1 MINLIEHL
9 SSNLHLSLVL
19 FLIFTFIV
27 SGIIKGFLGLGL
39 PSTAMGLLT
48 LVIEPIHA
56 ISIMVAPI
64 LFSNIFQY
72 ARSSQPYKTFTE
84 LKVFALFIIISI
96 FVTSLFITA
105 YPRSLLTIAIGSSMV
120 IFSLNQ
126 WFGFKIQIGP
136 SYSFQVLIGT
146 LSGVLGGLS
155 SIWSPPVA
163 MYLIAR
169 DYNKEDFIS
178 ATGFLFM
185 VGGIPLGLGL
195 YFAGVLTFAI
205 AIQSFAALIFVL
217 IGFRIGEYLRS
228 FVNQQTFRNSVL
240 VAFIILG
247 SKLIYE
253 GAI

>member
-9 SSNLHLSLVL
+9 SSNLHLSLIV

-84 LKVFALFIIISI
+84 LKVFALSIIVSI

-105 YPRSLLTIAIGSSMV
+105 YPKSLLTIAIGSSMV

-247 SKLIYE
+247 SRLIYE

>member
-9 SSNLHLSLVL
+9 SSNLHLSLIV

-72 ARSSQPYKTFTE
+72 ARSPQPYKTFTE
-84 LKVFALFIIISI
+84 LKVFALSIIVSI

-105 YPRSLLTIAIGSSMV
+105 YPKSLLTIAIGSSMV

-169 DYNKEDFIS
+169 DYAKEDFIS

-247 SKLIYE
+247 SRLIYE

>member
-9 SSNLHLSLVL
+9 SSDLHLSLIV

-72 ARSSQPYKTFTE
+72 ARSPQPYKTFTE
-84 LKVFALFIIISI
+84 LKVFALSIIVSI

-105 YPRSLLTIAIGSSMV
+105 YPKSLLTIAIGSSMV

-247 SKLIYE
+247 SRLIYE

>member
-9 SSNLHLSLVL
+9 SSNLHLSLIV

-72 ARSSQPYKTFTE
+72 ARSPQPYKTFTE
-84 LKVFALFIIISI
+84 LKVFALSIIVSI
-96 FVTSLFITA
+96 FVTSLFITT
-105 YPRSLLTIAIGSSMV
+105 YPKSLLTIAIGSSMV

-247 SKLIYE
+247 SRLIYE
-253 GAI
+253 GVI

>member
-1 MINLIEHL
+1 M
-9 SSNLHLSLVL
+9 
-19 FLIFTFIV
+19 
-27 SGIIKGFLGLGL
+27 
-39 PSTAMGLLT
+39 
-48 LVIEPIHA
+48 
-56 ISIMVAPI
+56 
-64 LFSNIFQY
+64 
-72 ARSSQPYKTFTE
+72 
-84 LKVFALFIIISI
+84 FALSIIVSI

-105 YPRSLLTIAIGSSMV
+105 YPKSLLTIAIGSSMV

-169 DYNKEDFIS
+169 DYTKEEFIS

-247 SKLIYE
+247 LRLIYE

>member
-84 LKVFALFIIISI
+84 LKVFALFIIVSI

-205 AIQSFAALIFVL
+205 AIQSFVALIFVL

-247 SKLIYE
+247 SRLIYE
-253 GAI
+253 GVI

>member
-1 MINLIEHL
+1 MINLIENL

-84 LKVFALFIIISI
+84 LKVFALFIIVSI

-247 SKLIYE
+247 SRLIYE

>member
-1 MINLIEHL
+1 MIDLIEYL
-9 SSNLHLSLVL
+9 SGNLHLGLIV

-56 ISIMVAPI
+56 ISVMVAPI

-72 ARSSQPYKTFTE
+72 ARSSHQYKTYIE
-84 LKVFALFIIISI
+84 LRVFALSIIVSI
-96 FVTSLFITA
+96 FVTSLFITE
-105 YPRSLLTIAIGSSMV
+105 YPKSLLTIAIGFSMV

-126 WFGFKIQIGP
+126 WFGFKIKIGP

-169 DYNKEDFIS
+169 DYAKEDFIS

-195 YFAGVLTFAI
+195 YFAGALTFVI

-228 FVNQQTFRNSVL
+228 FVNQQTFRNFVL

-247 SKLIYE
+247 SRLIFE
-253 GAI
+253 GVI

>member
-1 MINLIEHL
+1 MINLIENL

-19 FLIFTFIV
+19 ILIFTFIV

-56 ISIMVAPI
+56 ISVMVAPI

-72 ARSSQPYKTFTE
+72 ERSPQPYKTFTE

-217 IGFRIGEYLRS
+217 IGFRIGEYLRG
-228 FVNQQTFRNSVL
+228 FVNQHTFRNCVL

-247 SKLIYE
+247 SRLIYE
-253 GAI
+253 GVI

>member
-1 MINLIEHL
+1 MINLIENL

-84 LKVFALFIIISI
+84 LKVFALSIIVSI

-195 YFAGVLTFAI
+195 YFAGVLTFVI

-217 IGFRIGEYLRS
+217 IGFRIGEYLRG
-228 FVNQQTFRNSVL
+228 FVNQHTFRNCVL

-247 SKLIYE
+247 SRLIYE
-253 GAI
+253 GVI

>member
-9 SSNLHLSLVL
+9 SSDLHLSLIV

-56 ISIMVAPI
+56 ISVMVAPI

-72 ARSSQPYKTFTE
+72 ARSPQPYKTFTE
-84 LKVFALFIIISI
+84 LKVFALSIIVSI
-96 FVTSLFITA
+96 FVTSLFITT
-105 YPRSLLTIAIGSSMV
+105 YPKSLLTIAIGSSMV

-247 SKLIYE
+247 SRLIFE
-253 GAI
+253 GVI

>member
-1 MINLIEHL
+1 MIDLIEYL
-9 SSNLHLSLVL
+9 SGNLHLGLIV

-56 ISIMVAPI
+56 ISVMVAPI

-72 ARSSQPYKTFTE
+72 ARSSHQYKTYIE
-84 LKVFALFIIISI
+84 LRVFALSIIVSI

-105 YPRSLLTIAIGSSMV
+105 YPKSLLTIAIGFSMV
-120 IFSLNQ
+120 VFSLNQ
-126 WFGFKIQIGP
+126 WFGFKIKIGP

-169 DYNKEDFIS
+169 DYAKEDFIS

-195 YFAGVLTFAI
+195 YFAGALTFAI
-205 AIQSFAALIFVL
+205 SIQSFAALIFVL

-228 FVNQQTFRNSVL
+228 FVNQQTFRNFVL

-247 SKLIYE
+247 SRLIFE
-253 GAI
+253 GVI

>member
-9 SSNLHLSLVL
+9 SSNLHLSLIL

-84 LKVFALFIIISI
+84 LKVFALSIIVSI

-105 YPRSLLTIAIGSSMV
+105 YPKSLLTIAIGSSMV

-247 SKLIYE
+247 LRLIYE

>member
-9 SSNLHLSLVL
+9 SSNLHLSLIL

-84 LKVFALFIIISI
+84 LKVFALFIIVSI

-195 YFAGVLTFAI
+195 YFASVLTFAI

-247 SKLIYE
+247 SRLIYE

>member
-9 SSNLHLSLVL
+9 SSNLHLSLIL

-84 LKVFALFIIISI
+84 LKVFALSIIVSI

-105 YPRSLLTIAIGSSMV
+105 YPKSLLTIAIGSSMV

-169 DYNKEDFIS
+169 DYAKEDFIS

-247 SKLIYE
+247 SRLIYE

>member
-9 SSNLHLSLVL
+9 SSNLHLSLIV

-56 ISIMVAPI
+56 VSIMVAPI

-84 LKVFALFIIISI
+84 LKVFALSIIVSI

-105 YPRSLLTIAIGSSMV
+105 YPKSLLTIAIGSSMV

-247 SKLIYE
+247 SRLIYE

>member
-9 SSNLHLSLVL
+9 SSNLHLSLIV

-84 LKVFALFIIISI
+84 LKVFALSIIVSI

-105 YPRSLLTIAIGSSMV
+105 YPKSLLTIAIGSSMV

-136 SYSFQVLIGT
+136 SYSFQVLVGT

-228 FVNQQTFRNSVL
+228 FVNQETFRNSVL

-247 SKLIYE
+247 SRLIYE

>member
-1 MINLIEHL
+1 MINLIENL

-84 LKVFALFIIISI
+84 LKVFALSIIVSI
-96 FVTSLFITA
+96 FVTSLFITT
-105 YPRSLLTIAIGSSMV
+105 YPKSLLTIAIGSSMV

-195 YFAGVLTFAI
+195 YFAGVLTFVI

-217 IGFRIGEYLRS
+217 IGFRIGEYLRG
-228 FVNQQTFRNSVL
+228 FVNQHTFRNCVL

-247 SKLIYE
+247 SRLIYE
-253 GAI
+253 GVI

>member
-9 SSNLHLSLVL
+9 SSNLHLSLIV

-56 ISIMVAPI
+56 ISVMVAPI

-84 LKVFALFIIISI
+84 LKVFALFIIVSI

-195 YFAGVLTFAI
+195 YFAGVLTFVI

-247 SKLIYE
+247 SRLIFE
-253 GAI
+253 GVI

>member
-9 SSNLHLSLVL
+9 SSNLHLSLIL

-84 LKVFALFIIISI
+84 LKVFALSIIVSI
-96 FVTSLFITA
+96 FITSLFITA
-105 YPRSLLTIAIGSSMV
+105 YPKSLLTIAIGSSMV

-195 YFAGVLTFAI
+195 YFAGVLTFVI

-247 SKLIYE
+247 SRLIYE

>member
-9 SSNLHLSLVL
+9 SSNLHLSLIV

-56 ISIMVAPI
+56 ISVMVAPI

-72 ARSSQPYKTFTE
+72 ARSPQPYKTFTE
-84 LKVFALFIIISI
+84 LKVFALSIIVSI

-105 YPRSLLTIAIGSSMV
+105 YPKSLLTIAIGSSMV

-247 SKLIYE
+247 SRLIYE

>member
-1 MINLIEHL
+1 MINLIENL

-84 LKVFALFIIISI
+84 LKVFALFIIVSI

-105 YPRSLLTIAIGSSMV
+105 YPKSLLTIAIGSSMV

-195 YFAGVLTFAI
+195 YFAGVLTFVI

-247 SKLIYE
+247 SRLIYE

>member
-84 LKVFALFIIISI
+84 LKVFALFIIVSI

-105 YPRSLLTIAIGSSMV
+105 YPKSLLTIAIGSSMV

-195 YFAGVLTFAI
+195 YFAGVLTFVI

-247 SKLIYE
+247 SRLIYE

>member
-9 SSNLHLSLVL
+9 SSNLHLSLIL

-84 LKVFALFIIISI
+84 LKVFALSIIVSI

-105 YPRSLLTIAIGSSMV
+105 YPKSLLTIAIGSSMV

-247 SKLIYE
+247 SRLIYE
-253 GAI
+253 GVI

>member
-1 MINLIEHL
+1 MINLIENL

-48 LVIEPIHA
+48 LIIEPIHA

-84 LKVFALFIIISI
+84 LKVFALSIIVSI
-96 FVTSLFITA
+96 FITSLFITA
-105 YPRSLLTIAIGSSMV
+105 YPKSLLTIAIGSSMV

-247 SKLIYE
+247 SRLIYE

>member
-1 MINLIEHL
+1 MIDLIEYL
-9 SSNLHLSLVL
+9 SGNLHLGLIV

-72 ARSSQPYKTFTE
+72 ARSPQPYKTFTE
-84 LKVFALFIIISI
+84 LWVFALSIIVSI

-105 YPRSLLTIAIGSSMV
+105 YPKSLLTIAIGSSMV

-126 WFGFKIQIGP
+126 WFGFKIQLGP

-240 VAFIILG
+240 VAFMILG
-247 SKLIYE
+247 SRLIYE

>member
-1 MINLIEHL
+1 
-9 SSNLHLSLVL
+9 
-19 FLIFTFIV
+19 
-27 SGIIKGFLGLGL
+27 
-39 PSTAMGLLT
+39 
-48 LVIEPIHA
+48 
-56 ISIMVAPI
+56 
-64 LFSNIFQY
+64 
-72 ARSSQPYKTFTE
+72 
-84 LKVFALFIIISI
+84 
-96 FVTSLFITA
+96 
-105 YPRSLLTIAIGSSMV
+105 
-120 IFSLNQ
+120 
-126 WFGFKIQIGP
+126 
-136 SYSFQVLIGT
+136 
-146 LSGVLGGLS
+146 
-155 SIWSPPVA
+155 

-228 FVNQQTFRNSVL
+228 FVNQQTFRISVL

-247 SKLIYE
+247 SRLIYE

>member
-84 LKVFALFIIISI
+84 LKVFALFIIVSI

-195 YFAGVLTFAI
+195 YFAGVLTFVI

-247 SKLIYE
+247 SRLIYE

>member
-9 SSNLHLSLVL
+9 SSNLHLSLIV

-72 ARSSQPYKTFTE
+72 ARSPQPYKTFTE
-84 LKVFALFIIISI
+84 LKVFALSIIVSI

-105 YPRSLLTIAIGSSMV
+105 YPKSLLTIAIGSSMV

-228 FVNQQTFRNSVL
+228 FVNQETFRNSVL

-247 SKLIYE
+247 SRLIYE

>member
-1 MINLIEHL
+1 MIDLIEYL
-9 SSNLHLSLVL
+9 SGNLHLGLIV

-56 ISIMVAPI
+56 ISVMVAPI

-72 ARSSQPYKTFTE
+72 ARSSHQYKTYIE
-84 LKVFALFIIISI
+84 LRVFALCIIVSI

-105 YPRSLLTIAIGSSMV
+105 YPKSLLTLAIGFSMV

-126 WFGFKIQIGP
+126 WFGFKIKIGP

-169 DYNKEDFIS
+169 DYAKEDFIS

-195 YFAGVLTFAI
+195 YFAGALTFAI
-205 AIQSFAALIFVL
+205 AIQSFVALIFVL

-228 FVNQQTFRNSVL
+228 FVNQQTFRNCVL

-247 SKLIYE
+247 LRLIFE
-253 GAI
+253 GVI

>member
-9 SSNLHLSLVL
+9 SSNLHLSLIL

-72 ARSSQPYKTFTE
+72 ARSPQPYKTFTE
-84 LKVFALFIIISI
+84 LKVFALSIIVSI

-105 YPRSLLTIAIGSSMV
+105 YPKSLLTIAIGSSMV

-247 SKLIYE
+247 SRLIYE

>member
-1 MINLIEHL
+1 MIDLIKYL
-9 SSNLHLSLVL
+9 SGNLHLGLIV

-56 ISIMVAPI
+56 ISVMVAPI

-72 ARSSQPYKTFTE
+72 ARSSHQYKTYIE
-84 LKVFALFIIISI
+84 LRVFALSIIVSI

-105 YPRSLLTIAIGSSMV
+105 YPKSLLTIAIGFSMV
-120 IFSLNQ
+120 VFSLNQ
-126 WFGFKIQIGP
+126 WFGFKIKIGP

-169 DYNKEDFIS
+169 DYAKEDFIS

-195 YFAGVLTFAI
+195 YFAGALTFAI

-228 FVNQQTFRNSVL
+228 FVNQQTFRNFVL

-247 SKLIYE
+247 SRLIFE
-253 GAI
+253 GVI

>member
-1 MINLIEHL
+1 MINLIENL

-247 SKLIYE
+247 SRLIYE

>member
-1 MINLIEHL
+1 MIDLIEYL
-9 SSNLHLSLVL
+9 SGNLHLGLIV

-27 SGIIKGFLGLGL
+27 SGIIKGFLGLGF

-56 ISIMVAPI
+56 ISVMVAPI

-72 ARSSQPYKTFTE
+72 ARSSHQYKTYIE
-84 LKVFALFIIISI
+84 LRVFALSIIVSI

-105 YPRSLLTIAIGSSMV
+105 YPKSLLTLAIGFSMV
-120 IFSLNQ
+120 VFSLNQ
-126 WFGFKIQIGP
+126 WSGFKIKIGP

-169 DYNKEDFIS
+169 DYAKEDFIS

-195 YFAGVLTFAI
+195 YFAGALTFAI
-205 AIQSFAALIFVL
+205 AVQSFGALIFVL

-228 FVNQQTFRNSVL
+228 FVNQQTFRNFVL

-247 SKLIYE
+247 SRLIFE
-253 GAI
+253 GVI

>member
-1 MINLIEHL
+1 MINLIENL

-195 YFAGVLTFAI
+195 YFAGVLTFVI

-247 SKLIYE
+247 SRLIYE

>member
-9 SSNLHLSLVL
+9 SSNLHLSLIL

-84 LKVFALFIIISI
+84 LKVFALSIIVSI

-105 YPRSLLTIAIGSSMV
+105 YPKSLLTIAIGSSMV

-247 SKLIYE
+247 SRLIYE